1 MRSAIIYS
9 PYEVTALPD
18 GSWDT
23 EIKPKIV
30 GGFETIVKLPFRKG
44 FVPDPLHS
52 KELARYW
59 RQEIDRVGMTSNAV
73 CAIAGTAWGRNIF
86 PNNMSLEAY
95 IDELKNRNERSR
107 NCVTDVPSWMVS
119 KFEESVE
126 NATLVSRQIVS
137 HPSKLRRRK
146 AQAASRVVMS
156 SGQPREEDLEAVWSS
171 GNKGIPAKLGLV
183 WERMVQS
190 LDGAMVAKRNS
201 RDADKYLFQ
210 MSNAMSIFRVL
221 EHVSTKMDGE
231 NAQIS
236 MNGIGEIER
245 KIYQMILKY

>member
-1 MRSAIIYS
+1 
-9 PYEVTALPD
+9 
-18 GSWDT
+18 
-23 EIKPKIV
+23 
-30 GGFETIVKLPFRKG
+30 
-44 FVPDPLHS
+44 
-52 KELARYW
+52 
-59 RQEIDRVGMTSNAV
+59 
-73 CAIAGTAWGRNIF
+73 
-86 PNNMSLEAY
+86 
-95 IDELKNRNERSR
+95 
-107 NCVTDVPSWMVS
+107 
-119 KFEESVE
+119 
-126 NATLVSRQIVS
+126 
-137 HPSKLRRRK
+137 
-146 AQAASRVVMS
+146 MS